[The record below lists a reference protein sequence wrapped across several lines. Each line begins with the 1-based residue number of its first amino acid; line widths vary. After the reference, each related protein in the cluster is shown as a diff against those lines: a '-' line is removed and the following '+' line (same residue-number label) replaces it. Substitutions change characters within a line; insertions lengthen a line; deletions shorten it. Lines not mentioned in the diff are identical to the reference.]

1 MGRIMLA
8 TSASTDEE
16 YGGTYDAEVENI
28 ELTVN
33 SEYFSDITYT
43 CQKYGR
49 LVVLTITGVTWV
61 KAITTGGVNILTG
74 LPAPSAD
81 FNCGINA
88 MGSSS
93 STVKRCRITTG
104 GELKSWYE
112 NIATNENPYGVI
124 TYLSAN

>member
-33 SEYFSDITYT
+33 SEYFNSIDYV

-49 LVVLTITGVTWV
+49 IVFLAISGVSW
-61 KAITTGGVNILTG
+61 KKSITTGGVAVLSG
-74 LPAPSAD
+74 LPAPSQA
-81 FNCGINA
+81 FSCALNA
-88 MGSSS
+88 L
-93 STVKRCRITTG
+93 KTG
-104 GELKSWYE
+104 GTVARRMRVLANGNLASWYE
-112 NIATNENPYGVI
+112 NISTDENPYGVI
-124 TYLSAN
+124 MYISAE